1 MAPDEG
7 PLKKHMPIVEGW
19 CGSLRYYF

>member
-7 PLKKHMPIVEGW
+7 PLKKKSSASRMEPWG
-19 CGSLRYYF
+19 